1 MKRIAKYSLA
11 ALSGVLLLAG
21 CEEFEEFQ
29 TTVGAPDKL
38 IYTQTGDNNLYTVQV
53 KHRPTGSTGEFSAKF
68 PVRSN
73 TTQHGDMKATF
84 AYDGS
89 LVEEYNET
97 NGTTYEVLPEEFL
110 LLENATLTLPENA
123 QSSIDSITVS
133 LTGDLSLLTAR
144 RYLAPLRI
152 TSNSMSSSEE
162 LGTVYVA
169 VETEVNLI
177 RTIESADDMVG
188 FPATGRSQWSADCS
202 NYSYLFDGNSYT
214 SGTLPGGSPT
224 TIDMKETQLVT
235 GLCVGSWNANIPI
248 SIEYSLDGETYSQ
261 AGTPMSGE
269 YVTDNSQTYVA
280 FYDYFEAR
288 YLRLT
293 PTSEIALAEVNIYKI
308 DSEEPTLYTIVGNE
322 NLISGKVVHRP
333 IGSTA
338 EFEGAFSVYST
349 HPSES
354 GYSATLT
361 FDESLVAADNEA
373 NGTTYEVLP
382 SEYVQLTNSTLQIA
396 ANENKSDDEATVALT
411 GDLSKLTATQGYLA
425 AIKLSSSSA
434 AASESRGVV
443 YLLVKTETNVI
454 RPIESSAD
462 MVGFPAGGRSSW
474 TADCQD
480 YANLFDGNTGSSISL
495 ENTAGNSITIDMKS
509 KTLVT
514 GIMFSCSSLS
524 TISFEY
530 SVDGNEYLTA
540 GTPTSDEWATANES
554 WSRTDYY
561 VSFYNYIEARYLR
574 INFDLSSSSWYKTV
588 NEIDVYQIES
598 EEPTLYAL
606 CGSDNVLTGS
616 VAHTPSGSFNG
627 VNAAFDVY
635 TTVFSASG
643 YTVTASVDNSLID
656 AYNSANGTS
665 YKAIDEALV
674 KIANNP
680 GTIEANANKTT
691 SQFAVSLEG
700 NLSELTDK
708 SGYLIPVTFSA
719 SGAITSSSRG
729 VVYVIVTPVEELFRS
744 NFTLA
749 DIEGSLV
756 EDRSGWTIEGESDLY
771 TESDRHESLLDGDG
785 NTYVR
790 TWGGPVIFKID
801 FGKTLDV
808 TAVSLLP
815 RQDYDWYK
823 NYHPHTILIEYSENG
838 ETYSELGA
846 ATSGSGQ
853 IVTLD
858 GAAYAALYGSQKIRY
873 IRITASYNSNMGT
886 AEFNVYSK

>member
-1 MKRIAKYSLA
+1 MA
-11 ALSGVLLLAG
+11 A
-21 CEEFEEFQ
+21 
-29 TTVGAPDKL
+29 
-38 IYTQTGDNNLYTVQV
+38 Y
-53 KHRPTGSTGEFSAKF
+53 
-68 PVRSN
+68 
-73 TTQHGDMKATF
+73 
-84 AYDGS
+84 
-89 LVEEYNET
+89 
-97 NGTTYEVLPEEFL
+97 
-110 LLENATLTLPENA
+110 
-123 QSSIDSITVS
+123 
-133 LTGDLSLLTAR
+133 
-144 RYLAPLRI
+144 
-152 TSNSMSSSEE
+152 
-162 LGTVYVA
+162 
-169 VETEVNLI
+169 
-177 RTIESADDMVG
+177 
-188 FPATGRSQWSADCS
+188 
-202 NYSYLFDGNSYT
+202 
-214 SGTLPGGSPT
+214 
-224 TIDMKETQLVT
+224 
-235 GLCVGSWNANIPI
+235 
-248 SIEYSLDGETYSQ
+248 
-261 AGTPMSGE
+261 
-269 YVTDNSQTYVA
+269 
-280 FYDYFEAR
+280 
-288 YLRLT
+288 
-293 PTSEIALAEVNIYKI
+293 
-308 DSEEPTLYTIVGNE
+308 
-322 NLISGKVVHRP
+322 
-333 IGSTA
+333 
-338 EFEGAFSVYST
+338 
-349 HPSES
+349 
-354 GYSATLT
+354 
-361 FDESLVAADNEA
+361 NEA
-373 NGTTYEVLP
+373 NGTSYEVLP
-382 SEYVQLTNSTLQIA
+382 SENVRLTNSTLQIA
-396 ANENKSDDEATVALT
+396 ANENKSDDEATVELT
-411 GDLSKLTATQGYLA
+411 GDLSQLTATQGYLA

-656 AYNSANGTS
+656 AYNSAHGTS

>member
-29 TTVGAPDKL
+29 TTIGAPDKL

-73 TTQHGDMKATF
+73 TTQHGDMKAT
-84 AYDGS
+84 
-89 LVEEYNET
+89 
-97 NGTTYEVLPEEFL
+97 
-110 LLENATLTLPENA
+110 LTLPKNA
-123 QSSIDSITVS
+123 QSSIDSISVS

-269 YVTDNSQTYVA
+269 YVTANSQTYVA

-338 EFEGAFSVYST
+338 EFEGAFSVYTT

-361 FDESLVAADNEA
+361 FDESLVAAYNEA

-700 NLSELTDK
+700 DLSELTNK